1 MMRRKKTNKNL
12 VIIILLVLLLALAVG
27 YAIFSDTLTISGTAN
42 ANGSFDLQ
50 FQNVEVV
57 NFAGILEENIITQVS
72 EDANNLRIQVKDLQY
87 PGAGV
92 EFSVD
97 IVNVGTIP
105 AKVEEVG
112 IMNWGSNYYK
122 PLVVLK
128 GLDVITTEHPIV
140 NPNEKCNIHF
150 TVEWPK
156 EYTEPIDAKK
166 YNDGIEFGLEIYYT
180 QAVKEMF
187 SGKIAHTHEDGSAQT
202 PIYTIPDNL
211 TAQAGQ
217 TLGDIVLPTG
227 FSFQDDLTTSVGE
240 VDGKVT
246 FKATYT
252 PEDIANYNIVTDIDI
267 PINVVKTGKLTEIID
282 WEDYGKNIDYS
293 VTVNE
298 VKLDSW
304 KIYSNNGTNV
314 KIILDKYLPHDA
326 IPQKVLDLGLEK
338 VDDSNSYSYN
348 NQYCVATRF
357 TPTRKI
363 DTLITALTTTEA
375 WAELSA
381 SVPGA
386 IAQGSPT
393 LEDFLESMNAL
404 PDERPSN
411 EKMETIL
418 KAHLPYKT
426 ELQNNYN
433 LLGYWLATP
442 ASGDAAEYAAY
453 AILYNSTGYYCYWNS
468 GACGI
473 RPVITLPSDLVG
485 TLGDTVT
492 IQK

>member
-1 MMRRKKTNKNL
+1 MNKN
-12 VIIILLVLLLALAVG
+12 
-27 YAIFSDTLTISGTAN
+27 
-42 ANGSFDLQ
+42 
-50 FQNVEVV
+50 QNVEVV

-97 IVNVGTIP
+97 IVNVG
-105 AKVEEVG
+105 
-112 IMNWGSNYYK
+112 
-122 PLVVLK
+122 
-128 GLDVITTEHPIV
+128 
-140 NPNEKCNIHF
+140 
-150 TVEWPK
+150 
-156 EYTEPIDAKK
+156 
-166 YNDGIEFGLEIYYT
+166 
-180 QAVKEMF
+180 
-187 SGKIAHTHEDGSAQT
+187 
-202 PIYTIPDNL
+202 
-211 TAQAGQ
+211 
-217 TLGDIVLPTG
+217 
-227 FSFQDDLTTSVGE
+227 
-240 VDGKVT
+240 
-246 FKATYT
+246 
-252 PEDIANYNIVTDIDI
+252 
-267 PINVVKTGKLTEIID
+267 
-282 WEDYGKNIDYS
+282 
-293 VTVNE
+293 
-298 VKLDSW
+298 
-304 KIYSNNGTNV
+304 
-314 KIILDKYLPHDA
+314 
-326 IPQKVLDLGLEK
+326 
-338 VDDSNSYSYN
+338 
-348 NQYCVATRF
+348 TRF

-442 ASGDAAEYAAY
+442 VSGDAAEYAAY